1 MSEITTLI
9 IAVILSGCAT
19 CEADFDDNLTKYGS
33 EQANYRFSRC
43 LDNRNAVNRSL
54 VQAWGNRPSHAVP
67 ANNINLYQGE

>member
-1 MSEITTLI
+1 MLKIPIII

-33 EQANYRFSRC
+33 EQAQYRFSRC
-43 LDNRNAVNRSL
+43 LDERIARRSGL
-54 VQAWGNRPSHAVP
+54 IRAWGNRPSHAVP